1 MAGKGGAMSVANYED
16 YRQSQIESARVF
28 QDFVVDACWN
38 ILKIAVCQYSSRVY
52 QFQVGESLS
61 GIEIKYDKKMA
72 ESGNVYI
79 ETSEKARPRNGEFAK
94 SGIYRSDNTWLY
106 IIGDYDT
113 LFVFSKQLLRGLHRS
128 NRYREV
134 EISLGTSTGFLLP
147 RTDAEKYAAVV
158 LSPKASNKIAK
169 GIADLDGLSDS
180 IVRSMIEH
188 NSDQLLL
195 NFENEGTQNG

>member
-1 MAGKGGAMSVANYED
+1 MSVANYED